1 MSAKLNVLT
10 VGNAIVDIFARCDDA
25 FLDRQGIGKSMMN
38 LVDAERSAQLY
49 GALDAPQEIS
59 GGSAANTA
67 VGIVAL
73 GVTAGFSGR
82 VHDDTLGHS
91 FIADIGAAGVH
102 FGAKAQPDGS
112 PTASS
117 IILVTQD
124 AARSMNT
131 YLGACIEFQPDDINE
146 QDVAAADIIYL
157 EGYLFDAP
165 AGPDIFQRAA
175 SLADR
180 HDTRIS
186 LSLSD
191 PWCAERHRDALSTFC
206 RNHVDI
212 LFANEEEATS
222 LCQLDGNA
230 ARDALC
236 ADMAEVVITR
246 GADGAFAG
254 RGDDRHEVAAMPLG
268 TVTDTTGAG
277 DLFAAGYMLGRTNGY
292 GVRESGI
299 IASIAAGE
307 VISHIGA
314 RPDQNLAKL
323 VEAGLVDTG
332 PATAST
338 N

>member
-73 GVTAGFSGR
+73 GGTAGFSGR

-117 IILVTQD
+117 IILVTPD

-165 AGPDIFQRAA
+165 ASPDIFQRAA

-277 DLFAAGYMLGRTNGY
+277 DLFAAGYLFGRTNGY